1 MPFVR
6 RLSSPLI
13 LALAGAAGLAAAP
26 PTFRIFLDPGHGG
39 KPENQSRRGGAHWD
53 PLQGKFLNYYRYGSE
68 FRAKK
73 KDGGYV
79 ISEQGQVL
87 KLAKMVRERL
97 QWTHSD
103 EGWGRFQSLLSEFGG
118 VLPPFRRVRF
128 DVQLAREHD
137 YTTHPDAGRRDVN
150 KHFRIFD
157 GPASFP
163 HKPGGKMIPG
173 RLSKSAMFSPHFQ
186 VSLHIDGSTNNWQR
200 GMSALFVPGPKHL
213 EKARMVALGK
223 AEAKTIDPLVK
234 RYWSYRGGY
243 RTKVGWMLND
253 MWTYYTGFGADQSGK
268 KLREKGYIGQ
278 RWQHLDWSY
287 ADPVEAS
294 PRKSLKE
301 FPPGAFFAREAGRF
315 EAVRRSDGPE
325 KVGGDNLYA
334 GQELLRF
341 IRYAWWRE
349 YQGGGKAWAEDL
361 PPKKYLPPLEKPT
374 AADWA
379 MPLFT
384 NAVAPFLEL
393 GQLQN
398 WKDRYL
404 LSSKLEVAA
413 DGLAVGLYSLAAGL
427 PLPPVDGVAA
437 PRGLA
442 IDWSRYRTEG
452 AGTYFEASHPRNRRR
467 LMASPPVPSGQE
479 TGAGS

>member
-1 MPFVR
+1 MSLVR
-6 RLSSPLI
+6 RLLPSLS
-13 LALAGAAGLAAAP
+13 LALAAAAGVVAAP
-26 PTFRIFLDPGHGG
+26 PTFRVFLDPGHGG

-68 FRAKK
+68 YRAKK
-73 KDGGYV
+73 KDGGFV

-87 KLAKMVRERL
+87 ELAKLVRERL
-97 QWTHSD
+97 HWTHSD
-103 EGWGRFQSLLSEFGG
+103 EGWARFQALLSDFGG

-128 DVQLAREHD
+128 ETRLAREND
-137 YTTHPDAGRRDVN
+137 YATHPEAGRRDIN
-150 KHFRIFD
+150 RHFRIFD
-157 GPASFP
+157 SPAAYP
-163 HKPGGKMIPG
+163 HKPGGPMMPG
-173 RLSKSAMFSPHFQ
+173 RLSNSAAFSPHIQ

-200 GMSALFVPGPKHL
+200 GMSALFVPGPDHL
-213 EKARMVALGK
+213 ERARQVALGK
-223 AEAKTIDPLVK
+223 VEASTFDARIK
-234 RYWSYRGGY
+234 RYWSYRGPY

-268 KLREKGYIGQ
+268 ELHEKGYIGQ
-278 RWQHLDWSY
+278 RWQHVDWAY
-287 ADPVEAS
+287 ADPVEAA
-294 PRKSLKE
+294 PRKSLAE
-301 FPPGAFFAREAGRF
+301 YPPGPFFDREKSRF
-315 EAVRRSDGPE
+315 ELVRRSGGPE
-325 KVGGDNLYA
+325 EVGGDNLYA

-341 IRYAWWRE
+341 IRYAWWKD
-349 YQGGGKAWAEDL
+349 YQGSGKAWAEDL
-361 PPKKYLPPLEKPT
+361 PPKKYLPPHEKPT

-404 LSSKLEVAA
+404 LTDKLEAAA
-413 DGLAVGLYSLAAGL
+413 DGLAVGLYSLAVGL

-442 IDWSRYRTEG
+442 IDWDRYRMEG
-452 AGTYFEASHPRNRRR
+452 GGTYFEASHPRNRRR
-467 LMASPPVPSGQE
+467 LMATPLPVAPGDTE
-479 TGAGS
+479 AGS